1 MPLTQSPFRVTTL
14 LVHLSSRSTRHL
26 VETFNRILRATRRIQ
41 GVTQTLPNLDVEI
54 IKFPSGY
61 LTESMSDLDTAQY
74 TH

>member
-14 LVHLSSRSTRHL
+14 LVHHSSRSTRHL

-41 GVTQTLPNLDVEI
+41 GVAQTLPNLDVEI

-61 LTESMSDLDTAQY
+61 LSESVSNFDMLQY